1 MCIITQNT
9 FLLEV
14 VNHTITVFKLKYVFN
29 EDLLFCCWL
38 EEDGDTTTKLRKRKK
53 NHYFVFRMNWNRVQ
67 LINNWFHF
75 FSFPKAL
82 GRFSSLIKP
91 MHFIQPT
98 EQFHIDNTFIKFD
111 IVFSNKFTKVNQFYR
126 NYRNC
131 RWWREPE
138 NNFIWKKCDS
148 GLEAQKNYFLIF
160 PQCNS
165 IWYIPSVSKIFT
177 FLYHN

>member
-1 MCIITQNT
+1 MKTCCFAVDWKRTGIQQQNYERGKKSL
-9 FLLEV
+9 FYFPNE
-14 VNHTITVFKLKYVFN
+14 LKQGAA
-29 EDLLFCCWL
+29 D
-38 EEDGDTTTKLRKRKK
+38 K
-53 NHYFVFRMNWNRVQ
+53 Q
-67 LINNWFHF
+67 LISF

-82 GRFSSLIKP
+82 GTFSSLIKP
-91 MHFIQPT
+91 MHFRQPT

-148 GLEAQKNYFLIF
+148 GLQAQKNYFLIF

>member
-1 MCIITQNT
+1 MLFTGRGRGYNNKT
-9 FLLEV
+9 TKEE
-14 VNHTITVFKLKYVFN
+14 KKS
-29 EDLLFCCWL
+29 LFCFPNEL
-38 EEDGDTTTKLRKRKK
+38 KQGAADK
-53 NHYFVFRMNWNRVQ
+53 Q
-67 LINNWFHF
+67 LISF

-148 GLEAQKNYFLIF
+148 GLQAQKNYFLIF